1 MTNANS
7 KQKMTGNLSLA
18 TEKISDQ
25 APMVVTRLSGW
36 IGSTDAKAPAA
47 AWIIPT
53 RVRAAN

>member
-25 APMVVTRLSGW
+25 APMIVTRLSGW
-36 IGSTDAKAPAA
+36 IGAGDTKIQMPS
-47 AWIIPT
+47 WIISISATP
-53 RVRAAN
+53 RR